1 MNGMSSGRAW
11 RWTKRFVGFVAVI
24 VVLALAPIFWVET
37 SCFSERKTGGEST
50 SRLQSQ
56 FNRPEINSYLTY
68 PEWSIVHAYED
79 LAAIMRQTSA
89 SDFPYW
95 SRSGSYWSSL
105 CNIVG
110 YASEKGT
117 VSGEYR
123 TMLYI
128 IGVSFSA
135 EMMVKGLY
143 EQTIGRLTAW
153 LRGEEKTEEDR
164 FALKVAD
171 EYAAFL
177 RQTPWYEF
185 PFGARLSEL
194 WSEVPFGSSNWLR
207 AIERRMALTF
217 EYGGKAIYAKGIGAL
232 AAAAPADLRIRSVV
246 TGGDPSAIGGVRI
259 IEALDDGQ
267 AAIIET
273 PRYAEFTRI
282 IRDLASAGLS
292 FSEIAGNDDIMVA
305 VLAPVEEP
313 VRFPLAKTL
322 FSAPVA
328 ARPGWQRN
336 MMNVPVSSLTEMIRA
351 LDAGRAEL
359 EHVYD
364 Y

>member
-1 MNGMSSGRAW
+1 MSAMSSGRAW
-11 RWTKRFVGFVAVI
+11 RWTKRFLGFVAVI
-24 VVLALAPIFWVET
+24 IVLALAPVFWVET
-37 SCFSERKTGGEST
+37 SCFSERKTGGESI
-50 SRLQSQ
+50 SRLQSP
-56 FNRPEINSYLTY
+56 FHRPEVNSFLTY

-79 LAAIMRQTSA
+79 LAAIMRQSSA

-95 SRSGSYWSSL
+95 SRSGNYWSSL

-143 EQTIGRLTAW
+143 EQTVGRLTAW
-153 LRGEEKTEEDR
+153 LRGEKKTAEDR

-185 PFGARLSEL
+185 PFGARLSRF
-194 WSEVPFGSSNWLR
+194 WSEVPFDSSNWLR
-207 AIERRMALTF
+207 AIERRMAMTL

-246 TGGDPSAIGGVRI
+246 TGGDPSATGGVQI
-259 IEALDDGQ
+259 VKALDDGQ
-267 AAIIET
+267 ATIIET

-282 IRDLASAGLS
+282 VRDLASAGLS
-292 FSEIAGNDDIMVA
+292 FSEIAGNDEIMVA
-305 VLAPVEEP
+305 VLSPIGTP
-313 VRFPLAKTL
+313 VRFNDAKPL
-322 FSAPVA
+322 FSVPIA
-328 ARPGWQRN
+328 ARPGWQRL
-336 MMNVPVSSLTEMIRA
+336 MMNVPVSSLTDITRA
-351 LDAGRAEL
+351 LDAGSSEI

>member
-1 MNGMSSGRAW
+1 MSSGRAW
-11 RWTKRFVGFVAVI
+11 RWTKRFLGFVAVI

-56 FNRPEINSYLTY
+56 FYRPEVNSYLTY

-95 SRSGSYWSSL
+95 SRSGNYWSSL

-117 VSGEYR
+117 VSTEYR
-123 TMLYI
+123 SMLYI

-135 EMMVKGLY
+135 EMIVKGLY
-143 EQTIGRLTAW
+143 EQTIGRLTVW
-153 LRGEEKTEEDR
+153 LRGDEKTAEDR
-164 FALKVAD
+164 FALQVAD

-185 PFGARLSEL
+185 PFADRLSEF
-194 WSEVPFGSSNWLR
+194 WSTVPFDSSSWLR
-207 AIERRMALTF
+207 AAERRLALTL

-246 TGGDPSAIGGVRI
+246 TGGDPSAVGGVQI

-273 PRYAEFTRI
+273 PRYAEFTQI

-305 VLAPVEEP
+305 VLTPVAEP
-313 VRFPLAKTL
+313 VGFNAAKPL
-322 FSAPVA
+322 FSVPVA
-328 ARPGWQRN
+328 ARPGWQRV
-336 MMNVPVSSLTEMIRA
+336 MMSVPVGSLTEMMRT
-351 LDAGRAEL
+351 LDAGRAEV

>member
-1 MNGMSSGRAW
+1 MNGKSSGRAW
-11 RWTKRFVGFVAVI
+11 RWTKRFLAFIALI
-24 VVLALAPIFWVET
+24 LVLALAPIFTVET

-50 SRLQSQ
+50 SQLQSR
-56 FNRPEINSYLTY
+56 FHRPEVNSYLTY

-95 SRSGSYWSSL
+95 SRSLNYWSSL
-105 CNIVG
+105 CNIIG

-123 TMLYI
+123 SMLYI
-128 IGVSFSA
+128 IGVSFST
-135 EMMVKGLY
+135 EMLVKGLY
-143 EQTIGRLTAW
+143 EETVGRLTAW
-153 LRGEEKTEEDR
+153 LRGDEKTAEDR
-164 FALKVAD
+164 FALEVAD

-185 PFGARLSEL
+185 PFSAKLSEF
-194 WSEVPFGSSNWLR
+194 WSAVPFGSSSWVR
-207 AIERRMALTF
+207 AVERRVALTL

-246 TGGDPSAIGGVRI
+246 TGSDPSSIEGVEVI
-259 IEALDDGQ
+259 KVLDAGR
-267 AAIIET
+267 ATIVET

-282 IRDLASAGLS
+282 VRDLAAAGLS

-305 VLAPVEEP
+305 VLTPVEEP
-313 VRFPLAKTL
+313 IRFDYAKPL

-328 ARPGWQRN
+328 SRPGWQRI
-336 MMNVPVSSLTEMIRA
+336 MMNVPVSSLTEIVRA
-351 LDAGRAEL
+351 LNASRAEL